1 MKKAFITVISLVLSV
16 TAFASAGCDKGNNSD
31 ANGNGVLI
39 SGFETYDELIGM
51 RWLNDFGSAKLTS
64 DKQYVTEGEH
74 AVHLQINGDYK
85 NNRNPAMGLVL
96 GTVYEKTDYSD
107 VKKITVDVY
116 NDNDFTANVY
126 FQYLTKSKDTPL
138 LSSENKV
145 ELPAKKMTKAEFNID
160 RNFLAQLLRLD
171 QVLQLRL
178 AFDNATTYMQPYRS
192 FYVDNL
198 RYHLTD
204 EPIDKN
210 YKIRKENEI
219 ESADKPEYLSAW
231 QNINQYQYT
240 PSNLEFNTDP
250 KYMRGG
256 TGSFKM
262 SNITGYF
269 TTPTYG
275 AGWKTKP
282 YITDISGY
290 TSLSYWIYNKG
301 ETDVSVLMANGDQSA
316 QVYVGLAK
324 ANQWTKIVILIET
337 FQENKFNLHNF
348 ESFHVVVGFPSDT
361 PCSIY
366 FDEIMMN
373 K

>member
-1 MKKAFITVISLVLSV
+1 MKKIITILLATVLS
-16 TAFASAGCDKGNNSD
+16 ASLFGFVGCDKKEAGTL
-31 ANGNGVLI
+31 V
-39 SGFETYDELIGM
+39 SGFETYDELVNM
-51 RWLNDFGSAKLTS
+51 RWLNDFGSAKLTT
-64 DKQYVTEGEH
+64 DKKYVTEGEH
-74 AVHLQINGDYK
+74 AVHLQINGDYRT
-85 NNRNPAMGLVL
+85 NRNPAMGLVL
-96 GTVYEKTDYSD
+96 GTRYEKTDYSD
-107 VKKITVDVY
+107 VEKITVDVY

-145 ELPAKKMTKAEFNID
+145 ELPANTMTKAEFIVD
-160 RNFLAQLLRLD
+160 RDFLSKLLRLD

-178 AFDNATTYMQPYRS
+178 VFDRATSYMQPYRS

-198 RYHLTD
+198 RYHVTD
-204 EPIDKN
+204 KPIDEN
-210 YKIRKENEI
+210 YEIRKADEI

-250 KYMRGG
+250 AFIKGG

-262 SNITGYF
+262 TNITGYF

-275 AGWKTKP
+275 AGWKTTP
-282 YITDISGY
+282 YITDISDY
-290 TSLSYWIYNKG
+290 SSLSYWIYNQG
-301 ETDVSVLMANGDQSA
+301 ETDISVFMANGDLTA
-316 QVYVGLAK
+316 QVYVGIAK
-324 ANQWTKIVILIET
+324 ANQWSQIVIPVKT
-337 FQENKFNLHNF
+337 FEDNKFDLENF
-348 ESFHVVVGFPSDT
+348 DSFRIVVGFPSDT
-361 PCSIY
+361 PCAVY